1 MLEKWRTIPGHPKYE
16 ASTMGRV
23 RKGDKI
29 IKGRTFSV
37 GYQNLILNGRQEYLH
52 RLIAKT
58 FISDI
63 PKGWHVNHLDNNKLN
78 NELSNLE
85 ICTPKDNSIHAHQPS
100 WYVNQTQIEG
110 FK

>member
-23 RKGDKI
+23 RKGGKI

-52 RLIAKT
+52 RLVAKT
-58 FISDI
+58 FIGSI
-63 PKGWHVNHLDNNKLN
+63 PKGWQVNHLDKNRLN
-78 NELSNLE
+78 NSLENLE
-85 ICTPKDNSIHAHQPS
+85 ICTPYENMQHQKAPI
-100 WYVNQTQIEG
+100 WYESQTQIEG